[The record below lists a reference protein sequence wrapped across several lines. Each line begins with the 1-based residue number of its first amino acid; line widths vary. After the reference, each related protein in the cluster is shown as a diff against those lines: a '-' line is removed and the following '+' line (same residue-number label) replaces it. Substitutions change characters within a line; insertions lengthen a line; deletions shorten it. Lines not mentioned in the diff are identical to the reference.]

1 MNKAIDKVNH
11 SRRHILLGA
20 GVSAAL
26 MGLGALPSRPV
37 LAQGLVLNKD
47 PDLLRA
53 CMKMRFSLG
62 PEMSIGW
69 VRAKRFAVS
78 QGRIEPVCGFVAAT
92 FSRLHQVSDKE
103 FEVVAMEI
111 THYTDFETGELLDT
125 LVMPFSN
132 KKVKVPPYRFGPFK
146 TRFAVNLDEKETF
159 APAANTNE
167 NEFAPASE
175 VSMTKSIEVGKVDNG
190 DLFLRHEEYGRVYPS
205 DAKLPS
211 MFYKEST
218 IWSSRLAEVL
228 DPKRSKVNS
237 TVAYSAMTIWRPW
250 MDMGDLPGHTSS
262 NGFGRRANSVADLPE
277 DFLQYTRK
285 IHPDVVADPKA
296 ILDSIAV

>member
-1 MNKAIDKVNH
+1 MNKPTNTINH
-11 SRRHILLGA
+11 DRRNLLLGA
-20 GVSAAL
+20 TTGAAL
-26 MGLGALPSRPV
+26 LGLGVLPSRHSQ
-37 LAQGLVLNKD
+37 AQGLVLNRD

-78 QGRIEPVCGFVAAT
+78 QGRIEPVCGFVSAT
-92 FSRLHQVSDKE
+92 FSRRHRVTDKL
-103 FEVVAMEI
+103 FEIVAFEI
-111 THYTDFETGELLDT
+111 THYTDFETGALLDT

-132 KKVKVPPYRFGPFK
+132 QTVRVPPYRFGPVK

-167 NEFAPASE
+167 DEFAPASE
-175 VSMTKSIEVGKVDNG
+175 VSMSKSIEIGKVDDG
-190 DLFLRHEEYGRVYPS
+190 DLFLRHEEYGRVYPT

-218 IWSSRLAEVL
+218 IWSSPLAEVL
-228 DPKRSKVNS
+228 DPKLNKVNS
-237 TVAYSAMTIWRPW
+237 TVAYSAMTSWRPW
-250 MDMGDLPGHTSS
+250 MKMGDLPGHTSS
-262 NGFGRRANSVADLPE
+262 NGFGRRANSVNDLPE
-277 DFLQYTRK
+277 DFLEHTRK
-285 IHPDVVADPKA
+285 IHPDVVADPGA
-296 ILDSIAV
+296 ILDSLL